1 MAKII
6 NTLNTHNHE
15 AHTDQVI
22 SREIIRSSLKR
33 KANDDLHI
41 LPTKLIRRDL
51 QNMEDVS
58 INLTHT
64 GMNLFRSFIYDI
76 RRKHF
81 LNLPT
86 STELVIEQLN

>member
-1 MAKII
+1 VNESITKTI
-6 NTLNTHNHE
+6 NTSNKHKHE

-41 LPTKLIRRDL
+41 LPSKLIRRDL
-51 QNMEDVS
+51 QNMEDIS
-58 INLTHT
+58 LNLTHT
-64 GMNLFRSFIYDI
+64 DMKLFRRSIYDV

-81 LNLPT
+81 PKLLSN
-86 STELVIEQLN
+86 S